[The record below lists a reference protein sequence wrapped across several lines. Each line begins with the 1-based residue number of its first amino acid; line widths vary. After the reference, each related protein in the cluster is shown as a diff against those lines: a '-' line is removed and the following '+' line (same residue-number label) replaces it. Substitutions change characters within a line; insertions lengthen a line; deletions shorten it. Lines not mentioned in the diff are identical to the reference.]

1 VCDFAFMDYSFVGAF
16 IDPIDTIL
24 DCAPLIFNHGADNA
38 KRVQIKRS
46 CLSYALEGL
55 KEFFRISLDVTGV
68 HSKTH
73 MKAWAFQRSKLKL
86 LVPNRNALKSKLRA
100 FSEIEPLPSDA
111 IRADICVKGGLKS
124 TPRFKQLLGDNP
136 IFVYVVRQ
144 QEGVRNDCLFQGR
157 NSECKNMVEPLA
169 SILKKKKSGG
179 KIFIIKVGAESRGW
193 TELQNPFLESTDSST
208 YPTVRSIH
216 CSPEVCVRIMV
227 NLAMELYSLKTLNI
241 KEIPVK
247 DGRTRQTSK
256 PEMNLY
262 ISALDLTPSHFSN
275 QFPISDFTHEDIDTT
290 WKKMSLDLDNI
301 NFRRTWLITP
311 THPSNTFRAM
321 NGYLKKKGH
330 FSLLNLRTKA
340 QYIALYKNQGPQK
353 RLILAEIETEIESLG
368 GKVVQPA
375 EKHHYS
381 TVGVREREELGSI
394 TRADNYVSMKLGKI
408 KYITSEEVL
417 RISRSFPK
425 SNQVADVDVQS
436 MESKC
441 IYATAI

>member
-1 VCDFAFMDYSFVGAF
+1 MVEYSFVGAF

-24 DCAPLIFNHGADNA
+24 DCAPLIFNHGVDNA
-38 KRVQIKRS
+38 NRVQIKRN

-55 KEFFRISLDVTGV
+55 KEFFRVGIDVTPKETRHVLWSFLG
-68 HSKTH
+68 
-73 MKAWAFQRSKLKL
+73 SKLKM
-86 LVPNRNALKSKLRA
+86 VAPNRNTLKSKLRL
-100 FSEIEPLPSDA
+100 F
-111 IRADICVKGGLKS
+111 ADIKPMSSGQIRPDLCVKGGLKS
-124 TPRFKQLLGDNP
+124 APKWKQSLGDSP
-136 IFVYVVRQ
+136 VFIYVVRQ
-144 QEGVRNDCLFQGR
+144 QEGVRNDCLFQGA

-169 SILKKKKSGG
+169 SILKKAKSAG
-179 KIFIIKVGAESRGW
+179 KICIIKVGPQSRGW
-193 TELQNPFLESTDSST
+193 TELQNPFLDSTDSST

-216 CSPEVCVRIMV
+216 CRPEMCVRIMV
-227 NLAMELYSLKTLNI
+227 NLAMELFALKTLNI

-256 PEMNLY
+256 PEMNLF
-262 ISALDLTPSHFSN
+262 ISPLDMTPTHFSN
-275 QFPISDFTHEDIDTT
+275 QFPLSDLTHEDIDTT

-301 NFRRTWLITP
+301 NFRRTWLVTP

-330 FSLLNLRTKA
+330 FSLLNLQTKA
-340 QYIALYKNQGPQK
+340 RYIVLYKREATQN
-353 RLILAEIETEIESLG
+353 RLILAEIETEIDPLG
-368 GKVVQPA
+368 GKTVQPA

-381 TVGVREREELGSI
+381 TVGIREREELASLKNSKKGK
-394 TRADNYVSMKLGKI
+394 YVSMKLGKI

-436 MESKC
+436 MDSKYM
-441 IYATAI
+441 YASAI